1 MRLSGAVGFSDV
13 PGIGFCARRASSSFF
28 LNLGTSRISRVLL
41 SQMSLRA
48 KDDEGKHSHGL
59 EMVGSVSFAKW
70 TLAFFGG
77 KLHKDHFIILERK
90 KSRVRTSTEDLKL

>member
-13 PGIGFCARRASSSFF
+13 PGTGFCARRASSSFF

-41 SQMSLRA
+41 SQMSLWA

-59 EMVGSVSFAKW
+59 EMVGSTSLAMW

-77 KLHKDHFIILERK
+77 KLHKDHFI
-90 KSRVRTSTEDLKL
+90 D